1 MPEGLLHRSLKKIGA
16 AKGVEEVYRKGIDE
30 GFQQGYW
37 KARAELD
44 NEIKNLKA
52 EVEAVKAQYK
62 VHEDQI
68 NLLGRLVGQLN
79 EKQSSLTEEMDV
91 LDIISKLLK
100 AKAEEK

>member
-1 MPEGLLHRSLKKIGA
+1 MPEGLLRRSLKKIGA

-52 EVEAVKAQYK
+52 EIEAVKSQYE

-68 NLLGRLVGQLN
+68 NLLGRLIGQLS
-79 EKQSSLTEEMDV
+79 EKQAGLTEEMEI

-100 AKAEEK
+100 AKTEK

>member
-16 AKGVEEVYRKGIDE
+16 AKGVEEIYRKGIDE

-37 KARAELD
+37 KARAELE
-44 NEIKNLKA
+44 NEIKGLKT
-52 EVEAVKAQYK
+52 EIETVKAQYK

-68 NLLGRLVGQLN
+68 NLLGRLIGQLS
-79 EKQSSLTEEMDV
+79 EKQSGLTEEMEM
-91 LDIISKLLK
+91 LDIIAKLLK